1 MYGGLTLL
9 WLLVVG
15 WQVVEHRRVR
25 QVARTEL
32 IHRAKDIST
41 TLGFVI
47 HSQRRFGGLVSKERI
62 ELALKPLIRPGELH
76 TIALLNDAEEVVA
89 SAGEPIEFDLR
100 ELVPRAEYW
109 RRDFV
114 ALMNLVD
121 LGTNVTSEAES
132 RSTTIVLPPRNER
145 TGLGP
150 ERPPGPPPGGPE
162 GFRSRAAGG
171 ARERDETD
179 EAGGEGHEEWNR
191 PRPRRG
197 DGRFPFGRPFWMGEE
212 EYRTLVQK
220 QGVHSFVLVLSTHSM
235 RAVCTQDLWARG
247 VIAAFAAV
255 SALGLGLAWRNLGHS
270 SELEVRLAR
279 AAELNTR
286 LKEMNLAAAGLA
298 HETRNPL
305 NIIRGL
311 ATLISRQVAGSPE
324 IEAKSRDI
332 IAKTDRVT
340 AQLNEFINYS
350 RPREVRWS
358 AVPLGSV
365 VAEVARALG
374 SDLEERGMTLDAAP
388 DLPAVQGDEPLVRQA
403 LFNLFLNAIQAG
415 DRGGRIEVVSQRSDS
430 GGFRIQIRDDGPGVP
445 EALREEIFRPYFT
458 THPGGTGLGLAV
470 VQQIVL
476 AHGWEIRCLPNRP
489 RGAVF
494 ELSRLQAAPKA

>member
-9 WLLVVG
+9 WLLVAG
-15 WQVVEHRRVR
+15 WQVLEHQRVR

-41 TLGFVI
+41 TLGLVI

-89 SAGEPIEFDLR
+89 SAGDPIDFDLR

-109 RRDFV
+109 RPDFV

-121 LGTNVTSEAES
+121 LGTNVTSEADP
-132 RSTTIVLPPRNER
+132 RSTTIVLPSRNDL

-150 ERPPGPPPGGPE
+150 DRPPGPSPGGVE
-162 GFRSRAAGG
+162 GFRPRFQGG
-171 ARERDETD
+171 GRDRD
-179 EAGGEGHEEWNR
+179 DGEGSGGDVEDERPR

-212 EYRTLVQK
+212 EYRALVQK

-235 RAVCTQDLWARG
+235 RAVCTQDLWVRG
-247 VIAAFAAV
+247 LIGAFAAV
-255 SALGLGLAWRNLGHS
+255 SVVGLGLAWRNLGRTS
-270 SELEVRLAR
+270 DLEVRLAR

-311 ATLISRQVAGSPE
+311 ATLIARQGADSSE
-324 IEAKSRDI
+324 IQTRSRDI
-332 IAKTDRVT
+332 IAETDRVT

-358 AVPLGSV
+358 AVALGDV
-365 VAEVARALG
+365 IAEVARALG
-374 SDLEERGMTLDAAP
+374 SDLEERGMTLVCTGA
-388 DLPAVQGDEPLVRQA
+388 LPTIQGDEPLVRQA

-415 DRGGRIEVVSQRSDS
+415 TRGGRIEVVSEPADS
-430 GGFRIQIRDDGPGVP
+430 GEFRLEIRDDGPGVP
-445 EALREEIFRPYFT
+445 EEHREEIFRPYFT

-470 VQQIVL
+470 VRQIVM
-476 AHGWEIRCLPNRP
+476 AHGWEIRCLPNQP
-489 RGAVF
+489 RGALF
-494 ELSRLQAAPKA
+494 ELSRLKAAAKS